1 MLEVLGLTADQQR
14 VYEIVLTR
22 PSWTTD
28 ELALTARLDPAH
40 TADLL
45 TFLDQAGLVVGAD
58 GRWTRVPP
66 DSAIES
72 YIVSHHQ
79 RLHRVRALIPALM
92 TIYDRAT
99 GDSEN
104 HGPVELLRG
113 HAAIGRRWAGL
124 QRAARFEVC
133 QFERPPYVAGAANE
147 EARGALAAGVVYR
160 TVYDASYVDC
170 AHVLDALHRRR
181 SRGERIRVLPG
192 LPTKL
197 GLVDRRWAILPVAI
211 GHETDSALLVS
222 ASALLTGLRSLF
234 EHSWQRAAPLPG
246 QHATPGVD
254 WRVLELLAA
263 GLTDK
268 TIALRMGVSLR
279 TAQRHVRALM
289 DTLGATSRFQAG
301 LRAAAL
307 GLLDRGMLDRG
318 QRGRVGSEPAPPRH
332 PSVPQERA

>member
-22 PSWTTD
+22 PSWTTG
-28 ELALTARLDPAH
+28 ELAASARLDPVR
-40 TADLL
+40 TAELL
-45 TFLDQAGLVVGAD
+45 AALDAAGLVVGAD
-58 GRWTRVPP
+58 GRWARVPP

-72 YIVSHHQ
+72 YIISHHQ
-79 RLHRVRALIPALM
+79 RLHRMRALIPALM
-92 TIYDRAT
+92 TLYDRVS

-113 HAAIGRRWAGL
+113 HAAIGRRWAAL

-160 TVYDASYVDC
+160 TVYDGSYVDC
-170 AHVLDALHRRR
+170 SHVLDALHRRR

-197 GLVDRRWAILPVAI
+197 GLVDRRWAIMPVTI
-211 GHETDSALLVS
+211 GQETDSALLVT

-246 QHATPGVD
+246 RPAAPGVD
-254 WRVLELLAA
+254 WRVLDLLAA

-268 TIALRMGVSLR
+268 TIALRLGVSLR

-301 LRAAAL
+301 LRAAAW
-307 GLLDRGMLDRG
+307 GLLDREPLDRDR
-318 QRGRVGSEPAPPRH
+318 QGRVASEPAPPRH
-332 PSVPQERA
+332 PSFPQERA